1 MKEQWTVWYTA
12 SDTGRTVKVGTYAT
26 TTGADTA
33 LEVIFHNDNITV
45 CGIAACGIIHGTKV
59 PSSTN

>member
-12 SDTGRTVKVGTYAT
+12 SDTGHTHKVGTYAT

-33 LEVIFHNDNITV
+33 LEAIFQNDKITE
-45 CGIAACGIIHGTKV
+45 CGIATCGIVHGTKV
-59 PSSTN
+59 PTN

>member
-26 TTGADTA
+26 PTGADTA
-33 LEVIFHNDNITV
+33 LEGIFHNDNITE
-45 CGIAACGIIHGTKV
+45 CGIAACGIIHWTKV

>member
-26 TTGADTA
+26 TTGADMA
-33 LEVIFHNDNITV
+33 LEGIFHNDNITE

-59 PSSTN
+59 PTN